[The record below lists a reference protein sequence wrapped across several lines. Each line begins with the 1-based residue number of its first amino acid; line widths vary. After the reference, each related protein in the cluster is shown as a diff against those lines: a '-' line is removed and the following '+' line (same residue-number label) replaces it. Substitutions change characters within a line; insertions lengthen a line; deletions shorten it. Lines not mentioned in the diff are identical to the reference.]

1 MSPPANDSSADDPRL
16 NEIIAAYLE
25 AVDGGRAP
33 DRQELL
39 RQHPDLAAELAA
51 FFADRDAFD
60 RLAPT
65 GPHAQPPGPADTPT
79 VAPSE
84 QPALAPD
91 VKVRYFG
98 DYELLEEIARG
109 GMGVVYKARQVSLN
123 RLVALKMILAG
134 QLATTED
141 VRRFHREA
149 EAAANLDHPN
159 VVPIYEVGEHEGQH
173 YFSMKLVE
181 GGSLAE
187 LLPNYRFDPVTTGR
201 LLLTVAQA
209 VHYAHQRGILHR
221 DLKPANILIDNQ
233 GQPYVSDFGLA
244 KRVASVGPGVTQ
256 SGTIVGTPSYMA
268 PEQATSSKGAVTTA
282 SDVYSLGAILY
293 EVLTGRPPF
302 KAATPL
308 DTVLEVLEKA
318 PERPR
323 SINRRAD
330 PGLETICLKCLEKD
344 PRRRYGSAELLAQD
358 LERWLAHK
366 PILARRSR
374 WWEYLVSFILRYPAL
389 TGLSVVT
396 VAFLVH
402 VLGDTGLARSIL
414 SLSSLY
420 YIAAYLTLFARRN
433 PALGLPQAPVNA
445 PQSLRHY
452 LQEQREVMDAIVP
465 RTVAFTPDGR
475 RIACAGFTKDVRV
488 RDVATG
494 EVLLT
499 LTGHKSQVTCVT
511 FSPDGQRL
519 AAGSTYGAVN
529 IWDAATGRLLLTMH
543 GQQRG
548 GVSGLAF
555 SPDGRRLVSTG
566 TKDDPHVW
574 DATTGSLIQV
584 LPNLRK

>member
-1 MSPPANDSSADDPRL
+1 MSSPASDFSADDPRL

-25 AVDGGRAP
+25 AIDAGREP

-51 FFADRDAFD
+51 FFADRDAFE
-60 RLAPT
+60 RLVPS
-65 GPHAQPPGPADTPT
+65 GPCAQPAARNDTTPL
-79 VAPSE
+79 APSE
-84 QPALAPD
+84 QPALAPG
-91 VKVRYFG
+91 VKVHYFG

-109 GMGVVYKARQVSLN
+109 GMGIVYKARQVSLN

-141 VRRFHREA
+141 VQRFHREA

-187 LLPNYRFDPVTTGR
+187 LLPNYRSDPVTTAR
-201 LLLTVAQA
+201 LLALVAQA

-256 SGTIVGTPSYMA
+256 SGAIVGTPSYMA
-268 PEQATSSKGAVTTA
+268 PEQATSSRGAVTTV

-323 SINRRAD
+323 SINRSAD

-344 PRRRYGSAELLAQD
+344 PQRRYGSAELLAQD

-366 PILARRSR
+366 PIRARRSR
-374 WWEYLVSFILRYPAL
+374 WWEYPLSFIRRYPAL
-389 TGLSVVT
+389 TGLSGVT
-396 VAFLVH
+396 VAFMVYVLV
-402 VLGDTGLARSIL
+402 DRGLSPPIAMAMAYFLLICL
-414 SLSSLY
+414 S
-420 YIAAYLTLFARRN
+420 AALPTLKNRQN
-433 PALGLPQAPVNA
+433 PALGVPPAPVAPVNA
-445 PQSLRHY
+445 PQSVRHY
-452 LQEQREVMDAIVP
+452 FREQPEVLNALITK
-465 RTVAFTPDGR
+465 TVAFTPDGQ
-475 RIACAGFTKDVRV
+475 RIACAFLSKDVQV

-494 EVLLT
+494 EVVLT
-499 LTGHKSQVTCVT
+499 LSGFKSSHVTCVA

-519 AAGSTYGAVN
+519 AAGSSYVK
-529 IWDAATGRLLLTMH
+529 IWDAATGQLLQSMR
-543 GQQRG
+543 QKK
-548 GVSGLAF
+548 
-555 SPDGRRLVSTG
+555 SPV
-566 TKDDPHVW
+566 K
-574 DATTGSLIQV
+574 
-584 LPNLRK
+584 